1 MYDFFKRIFDFSMAL
16 IILLLSTPFF
26 LLIMLFIL
34 IILGKPVF
42 FCQYR
47 PGLNNKPFKLFKFR
61 TMNNYLDID
70 GSLLSDEK
78 RLTSFGKFLR
88 KTSIDELPSFVNV
101 LKGELSLV
109 GPRPLLMEYLSLYS
123 NNQLRRHNVKPGIT
137 GWAQINGRNAIS
149 WGKKFELDLWY
160 IENRSFLLD
169 LKIIFTTILK
179 VFRKENITQKNH
191 VSSKKFI
198 GNE

>member
-78 RLTSFGKFLR
+78 RLTSFGKF
-88 KTSIDELPSFVNV
+88 
-101 LKGELSLV
+101 
-109 GPRPLLMEYLSLYS
+109 
-123 NNQLRRHNVKPGIT
+123 
-137 GWAQINGRNAIS
+137 
-149 WGKKFELDLWY
+149 
-160 IENRSFLLD
+160 
-169 LKIIFTTILK
+169 
-179 VFRKENITQKNH
+179 
-191 VSSKKFI
+191 
-198 GNE
+198 

>member
-179 VFRKENITQKNH
+179 VLRKENITQKNH

>member
-1 MYDFFKRIFDFSMAL
+1 
-16 IILLLSTPFF
+16 
-26 LLIMLFIL
+26 
-34 IILGKPVF
+34 
-42 FCQYR
+42 
-47 PGLNNKPFKLFKFR
+47 
-61 TMNNYLDID
+61 
-70 GSLLSDEK
+70 
-78 RLTSFGKFLR
+78 
-88 KTSIDELPSFVNV
+88 
-101 LKGELSLV
+101 
-109 GPRPLLMEYLSLYS
+109 MEYLSLYS

>member
-137 GWAQINGRNAIS
+137 GWAQINGRNAIP

-198 GNE
+198 GNG